1 VKFVALVDF
10 VGGRGMMLEVK
21 AKDKHDL
28 AALMGFVEI
37 VQTSSK
43 HTDNTIESVT
53 FVNPVTK
60 KPATPYIHPAM
71 ADGFGPDQSIQ
82 LGGKKWLELVLSVSL
97 GQEEE

>member
-1 VKFVALVDF
+1 MAVVIIL
-10 VGGRGMMLEVK
+10 
-21 AKDKHDL
+21 
-28 AALMGFVEI
+28 ALMVSGSLRKSPDKRQTVAEALMEFVEI